1 MDDRRTAEG
10 LEHLQAAANELLAAA
25 RSFLDVAE
33 DVIADP
39 DRFGVVAAGAVDMLK
54 GFTGRGEQPWERH
67 AREAGEWEADEP
79 TYSGPGAPAKRQ
91 NEAVPEPEA
100 ADSKAGDSAPEVA
113 EGEAQRVGIAV
124 AEKPATKVKKPATK
138 PRSPRKASASR
149 VKRIVV
155 D

>member
-10 LEHLQAAANELLAAA
+10 LEHLQAAANELVAAA

-39 DRFGVVAAGAVDMLK
+39 DRFGGMAAGAVDMLK

-67 AREAGEWEADEP
+67 ARDADEWEGGLADFED
-79 TYSGPGAPAKRQ
+79 SGSGSGSGEPGADSSGV
-91 NEAVPEPEA
+91 EAPMVEKPEPE
-100 ADSKAGDSAPEVA
+100 
-113 EGEAQRVGIAV
+113 
-124 AEKPATKVKKPATK
+124 VKKPAPK
-138 PRSPRKASASR
+138 PRSPKKSSASR

>member
-1 MDDRRTAEG
+1 MEDRRTAEG

-39 DRFGVVAAGAVDMLK
+39 DRFGGVAAGAVDMLK

-67 AREAGEWEADEP
+67 AREAGDWEA
-79 TYSGPGAPAKRQ
+79 A
-91 NEAVPEPEA
+91 EPEN
-100 ADSKAGDSAPEVA
+100 SAPEAQAQAVDPEAGDLFA
-113 EGEAQRVGIAV
+113 EAAEEEAPVPERPG
-124 AEKPATKVKKPATK
+124 PGVKKPAPGVKKPAPK